1 MMDEGLDEQTRKS
14 NGGGGLKQ
22 NLPAVPFAQR
32 PLLRRRHMSNLHI
45 FGWQEGVKNNGQ
57 EKKRNKNKTAHIAQ
71 KAIELEFEM
80 S

>member
-1 MMDEGLDEQTRKS
+1 MESK
-14 NGGGGLKQ
+14 GGGLKQ

-45 FGWQEGVKNNGQ
+45 FGWRKELRTTDKKN
-57 EKKRNKNKTAHIAQ
+57 ETKTKRHTAQ